1 MYYMSICPA
10 HSYHT
15 ISLRR
20 LRYTGMLL
28 VSSISQLASLVYEDL
43 VR

>member
-20 LRYTGMLL
+20 LRYTGML
-28 VSSISQLASLVYEDL
+28 SSISQLASLVYEDL